1 MFALKSLISQFEL
14 VAVSSSAYSVDPQQ
28 TLFWAFGRQLYY
40 TAIYCFLELLSYLSQ
55 VVIVTVFVY
64 HFYIYISAGFC
75 DVYWLR

>member
-28 TLFWAFGRQLYY
+28 TLFWAFGRQLY